1 VLSRVERQPIGLP
14 STGGAPAADGNLE
27 FVLIL
32 LTGIIS
38 AAAGG
43 VTLAT
48 IVVRSDSD
56 RGR

>member
-1 VLSRVERQPIGLP
+1 VLSRVERQPVGLP
-14 STGGAPAADGNLE
+14 NTGGAPLADGGIE
-27 FVLIL
+27 FILVL